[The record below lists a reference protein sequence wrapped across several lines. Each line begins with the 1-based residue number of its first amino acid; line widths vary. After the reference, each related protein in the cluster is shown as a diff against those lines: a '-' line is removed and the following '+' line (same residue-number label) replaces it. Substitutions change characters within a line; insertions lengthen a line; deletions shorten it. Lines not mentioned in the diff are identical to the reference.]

1 MSGFKNKVRKEKKS
15 REREGTKTKRKK
27 NPECFENLSL
37 LETDGAV
44 RGRVAAC
51 S

>member
-15 REREGTKTKRKK
+15 KEKAQKLREK

-37 LETDGAV
+37 LETHGAV